1 MYVKLG
7 TLAVSLAAILAST
20 AAVTIVAL
28 QGAAQRG
35 VSPAASPTTVR
46 YPPTD
51 IGVSSLGARAKAQRD
66 TASQFK
72 VFYQFQFRDTVTESG
87 INFFNYVVDDAARFH
102 KPVHYDHGTGIAAAD
117 VDGDGLEDVY
127 FVNQLTGSQLW
138 KNVGG
143 GRFRNL
149 NSVAGVA
156 LADRVGVTASFA
168 DTDND
173 GDQDLFV
180 TTVRG
185 GNALLENDGRG
196 HFRDISKAAGV
207 DYVGHSSGAV
217 FFDYDNDGLLDLYV
231 CNVGR
236 YTTDVK
242 GRGGAFEGLQDAFLG
257 HLHPG
262 RSESAILYK
271 NMGGNRF
278 RDVTKEVGL
287 GDAGWSGDASVA
299 DLNGDGFSDLYA
311 LNMQGAG
318 HFFESVGG
326 KKFVDSTAKYFPK
339 TPWGSMGIKFF
350 DYDNDR
356 RPDLLI
362 TDMHSDMSENS
373 PIEREK
379 LKARELMEESMLGAK
394 QNRFIF
400 GNAFYA
406 NRGNGKFE
414 ETSDRVG
421 AENYWPW
428 GPSVA
433 DLNADGWQDVFIAS
447 SMNFPYRYGIN
458 SLLLNN
464 RGERFL
470 DSEFLLGIEPRKD
483 GRTHTFWFDLD
494 CSTNDAQLLRR
505 WPNAAQD
512 MCKGQ
517 YGKFTIMAPLGTRSS
532 VIFDLNQDGA
542 LDIVTNEFYSAP
554 QVLVSDLPQ
563 KRPINWLKVAL
574 TGTVSNRNGLGAT
587 VRVVAG
593 GRVLTQWNDGKSGY
607 LSQSV
612 LPLYFGLGDLTK
624 IDRVE
629 VDWPSGR
636 KQVVTAGVSANSTLR
651 VTEVR

>member
-1 MYVKLG
+1 MKPG
-7 TLAVSLAAILAST
+7 TLAVSAAVIIAST
-20 AAVTIVAL
+20 VAFTIVAL
-28 QGAAQRG
+28 QGGAAQQQ
-35 VSPAASPTTVR
+35 SQPAARPTIVR
-46 YPPTD
+46 YPAQD
-51 IGVSSLGARAKAQRD
+51 IGVSSLEARAKAQRG
-66 TASQFK
+66 TLSQFK
-72 VFYQFQFRDTVTESG
+72 VFHGFQFRDRVTESG
-87 INFFNYVVDDAARFH
+87 ITFFNYVVDDAARFH

-117 VDGDGLEDVY
+117 VDGDGLEDLY
-127 FVNQLTGSQLW
+127 FVSQLAGSQLW
-138 KNVGG
+138 KNLGSG
-143 GRFRNL
+143 KFRNL
-149 NSVAGVA
+149 NPEAGVA
-156 LADRVGVTASFA
+156 LADRVAVTASFA

-185 GNALLENDGRG
+185 GNVLLENDGRG
-196 HFRDISKAAGV
+196 RFKDISKAAGV
-207 DYVGHSSGAV
+207 DHVGHSSGAV

-236 YTTDVK
+236 YTTNVQGK
-242 GRGGAFEGLQDAFLG
+242 GGAYEGLDDAFFG
-257 HLHPG
+257 HLHRD
-262 RSESAILYK
+262 RSEAAILYK

-278 RDVTKEVGL
+278 RNVTREVGL

-299 DLNGDGFSDLYA
+299 DLNGDGFLDLYA

-326 KKFVDSTAKYFPK
+326 KRFVDSTRKYFAK

-362 TDMHSDMSENS
+362 TDMHSDMSEDS

-379 LKARELMEESMLGAK
+379 LKARELVPAAMLGDR
-394 QNRFIF
+394 QDRFIF

-406 NRGNGKFE
+406 NRGNGRFE
-414 ETSDRVG
+414 EISDRVG

-428 GPSVA
+428 GPSVG

-464 RGERFL
+464 RGEKFL
-470 DSEFLLGIEPRKD
+470 DSEFLLGVEPRKG

-494 CSTNDAQLLRR
+494 CSTNDAELLKR

-517 YGKFTIMAPLGTRSS
+517 YGKFRIMAPLGTRSS

-554 QVLVSDLPQ
+554 QVFVSDLPQ
-563 KRPINWLKVAL
+563 RRPINWLKVAL
-574 TGTVSNRNGLGAT
+574 AGTVSNRNGLGAT

-612 LPLYFGLGDLTK
+612 LPLYFGLGDLTT

-636 KQVVTAGVSANSTLR
+636 KQVVTTGLTANSTLR